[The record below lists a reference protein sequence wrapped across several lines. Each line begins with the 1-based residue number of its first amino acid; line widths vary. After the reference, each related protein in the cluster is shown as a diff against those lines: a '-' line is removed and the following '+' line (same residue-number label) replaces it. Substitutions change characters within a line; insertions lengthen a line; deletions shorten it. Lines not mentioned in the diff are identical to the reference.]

1 MSTNSWRAFIN
12 GHVFYNFQ
20 SEYIIF
26 TMKLWSF
33 LFINLIIG
41 TEGTQVL
48 DSRSFSAEKNFEI
61 FIKKSK
67 IKSAKTEFILNGFR
81 SILSIWP
88 TKEYEQNE
96 VVIPYKI
103 DTALPSQ
110 WRGTINRVI
119 DRLNT
124 GTFEWFLSQKTVFYR
139 DFQNWQ
145 G

>member
-1 MSTNSWRAFIN
+1 
-12 GHVFYNFQ
+12 
-20 SEYIIF
+20 
-26 TMKLWSF
+26 MKLWSF

-67 IKSAKTEFILNGFR
+67 VKSAKTEFILNGFR
-81 SILSIWP
+81 SIPSIWP

-124 GTFEWFLSQKTVFYR
+124 GTFE
-139 DFQNWQ
+139 
-145 G
+145 